1 MDFIQI
7 TEIQEEPQVTQRQKQ
22 IPSKIF
28 IVPYRNRIQHK
39 FFFSKYMTFLLEDEA
54 PGDYEIYFSHQ
65 SDSKP
70 FNRGAAKN
78 IGFLAMKQKYPSD
91 YKDITFIFNDV
102 DTVPFNKIFNY
113 DTSCGVVQHLYGFK
127 FALGGI
133 VIFKGADFEK
143 INGYPNYWGWGM
155 EDNVIQQRCHNHQL
169 VIDRSQFVPIGCQ
182 DILQM
187 FDGIKR
193 IVTRYALP
201 EARNDNGVDGLRTIR
216 NLLYTIDFESSN
228 NSDNVNTVENPYIY
242 YINIHTFLTL
252 TSPEDK
258 NLETYDLRSKPRKI
272 NDYEYPAMAMQ
283 INTQTAQQNTQN
295 TQNTQ
300 NKKNVNPN
308 VNIYSPEYARIMNIK
323 ERATTSVN
331 IGMGGLMK
339 K

>member
-7 TEIQEEPQVTQRQKQ
+7 TEIQKQQQVSQQH

-65 SDSKP
+65 SDTKP

-78 IGFLAMKQKYPSD
+78 IGFLAMKQKYPND

-113 DTSCGVVQHLYGFK
+113 DTTCGVVQHLYGFK

-155 EDNVIQQRCHNHQL
+155 EDNVIQHRCNNHQL

-193 IVTRYALP
+193 IVTRYAVP
-201 EARNDNGVDGLRTIR
+201 EAVNDTGVDGLRSIR

-228 NSDNVNTVENPYIY
+228 DNDNNNVNSVENPYIY
-242 YINIHTFLTL
+242 YINIHSFLTL

-283 INTQTAQQNTQN
+283 INTQTAQQRQKQT
-295 TQNTQ
+295 
-300 NKKNVNPN
+300 NVNSHTNVKTN
-308 VNIYSPEYARIMNIK
+308 VNIYSPEYAKIMNVK

>member
-7 TEIQEEPQVTQRQKQ
+7 TEIQQQQPATQQ

-39 FFFSKYMTFLLEDEA
+39 FFFSKYMTFLLEDET

-78 IGFLAMKQKYPSD
+78 IGFLAMKQKYPFD
-91 YKDITFIFNDV
+91 YQDITFIFNDV

-113 DTSCGVVQHLYGFK
+113 DTTCGVVQHLYGFK

-155 EDNVIQQRCHNHQL
+155 EDNVIQQRCQNHQL

-216 NLLYTIDFESSN
+216 KLSYTIDFESSN
-228 NSDNVNTVENPYIY
+228 DSDNVNTVDNPYIY

-252 TSPEDK
+252 TSPEEK

-283 INTQTAQQNTQN
+283 INNTNNIQNN
-295 TQNTQ
+295 N
-300 NKKNVNPN
+300 KNVKVNPH
-308 VNIYSPEYARIMNIK
+308 VNIYSPEYAKIMNIK

-331 IGMGGLMK
+331 IGMGGLIK

>member
-7 TEIQEEPQVTQRQKQ
+7 TEIQAPKQR

-39 FFFSKYMTFLLEDEA
+39 FFFSKYMTFLLEDEV

-65 SDSKP
+65 CDSKP

-78 IGFLAMKQKYPSD
+78 IGFLAMRQKYPFD

-102 DTVPFNKIFNY
+102 DTIPFNKIFNY
-113 DTSCGVVQHLYGFK
+113 DTTCGVVQHLYGFK

-155 EDNVIQQRCHNHQL
+155 EDNVIQQRCNNHQL

-193 IVTRYALP
+193 IITRNALP
-201 EARNDNGVDGLRTIR
+201 EAINDNGVDGLRTIR
-216 NLLYTIDFESSN
+216 NLSYTIDLESNDN
-228 NSDNVNTVENPYIY
+228 NDNVHIVDNPYIY
-242 YINIHTFLTL
+242 YINIRTFLTL

-258 NLETYDLRSKPRKI
+258 KIETYDLRSKPRKI
-272 NDYEYPAMAMQ
+272 NNDYEYPAMAMQ
-283 INTQTAQQNTQN
+283 INTQNSNTN
-295 TQNTQ
+295 NTQ
-300 NKKNVNPN
+300 NKKN
-308 VNIYSPEYARIMNIK
+308 VNIYSPEYAKIMNIK

-339 K
+339 

>member
-7 TEIQEEPQVTQRQKQ
+7 TEIQKQQ

-78 IGFLAMKQKYPSD
+78 IGFLAMKQKYPND

-113 DTSCGVVQHLYGFK
+113 DTTCGVVQHLYGFK

-193 IVTRYALP
+193 IVTRSALP

-228 NSDNVNTVENPYIY
+228 DNDNNNDNTVENPYIY

-272 NDYEYPAMAMQ
+272 NDYEYPAMMMQ
-283 INTQTAQQNTQN
+283 INTQTAQ
-295 TQNTQ
+295 
-300 NKKNVNPN
+300 NKTNVKTN
-308 VNIYSPEYARIMNIK
+308 VNIYSPEYARVMNIK

>member
-7 TEIQEEPQVTQRQKQ
+7 TEIQQQITQQQ

-65 SDSKP
+65 SDTKP

-78 IGFLAMKQKYPSD
+78 IGFLAMKQKYPND

-113 DTSCGVVQHLYGFK
+113 DTTCGVVQHLYGFK

-155 EDNVIQQRCHNHQL
+155 EDNVIQQRCNNHQL

-193 IVTRYALP
+193 IITRYAVP
-201 EARNDNGVDGLRTIR
+201 EAVNDTGVDGLRSIR

-228 NSDNVNTVENPYIY
+228 DNDNNNVNSVENPYIY
-242 YINIHTFLTL
+242 YINIHSFLTL

-272 NDYEYPAMAMQ
+272 NDYEYPAMMMQ
-283 INTQTAQQNTQN
+283 INTQSAQQKQKQT
-295 TQNTQ
+295 
-300 NKKNVNPN
+300 NVNSQTSVNPNTN
-308 VNIYSPEYARIMNIK
+308 VNIYSPEYAKIMNVK